1 MVRPDGIEP
10 PTSALGVPC
19 SIQLSYGRPL
29 RDLLTPGRV
38 PALAAAKSGTVPT
51 DYDLLERQ
59 VRGLLEDERDPI
71 ANAANFA
78 AFVFAELPSINWAG
92 FYFPAT
98 DGLVLGP
105 FGGKPAC
112 TRLPKGQGICNRA
125 FDEKRTVVVDDVSTA
140 ADHIYCD
147 SASRSELVVPLIVGG
162 VARGVFDLDSP
173 ELARF
178 TPADQAGIERLVA
191 AFLDSTPM

>member
-1 MVRPDGIEP
+1 
-10 PTSALGVPC
+10 L
-19 SIQLSYGRPL
+19 
-29 RDLLTPGRV
+29 
-38 PALAAAKSGTVPT
+38 PAPKSGTVPT

-78 AFVFAELPSINWAG
+78 AFVYAEIPAINWAG
-92 FYFPAT
+92 FYFPAQ

-147 SASRSELVVPLIVGG
+147 SASRSELVVPLLVNGD
-162 VARGVFDLDSP
+162 ARGVFDLDSP

>member
-1 MVRPDGIEP
+1 VH
-10 PTSALGVPC
+10 AV
-19 SIQLSYGRPL
+19 
-29 RDLLTPGRV
+29 
-38 PALAAAKSGTVPT
+38 

-59 VRGLLEDERDPI
+59 VRALLEDERDVI

-78 AFVFAELPSINWAG
+78 AFVYGELPAINWAG
-92 FYFPAT
+92 FYLPAR

-112 TRLPKGQGICNRA
+112 TRLPKGRGICNRA
-125 FDEKRTVVVDDVSTA
+125 FEELRTVVVDDVSVA

-147 SASRSELVVPLIVGG
+147 SASKSELVVPLIVNGQ
-162 VARGVFDLDSP
+162 ARGVFDVDSP

-178 TPADQAGIERLVA
+178 APEDQTGIQRLVGV
-191 AFLDSTPM
+191 FLEATSI